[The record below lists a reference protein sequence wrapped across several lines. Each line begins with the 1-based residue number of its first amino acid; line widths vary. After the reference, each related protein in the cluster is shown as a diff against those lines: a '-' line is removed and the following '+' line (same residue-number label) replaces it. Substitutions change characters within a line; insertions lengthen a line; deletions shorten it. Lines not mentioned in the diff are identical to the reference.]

1 MFLPWLFGQS
11 LKRETDGRLQ
21 RINMKTTLIYLL
33 VLTGACLPVQCG
45 KEVQPGPQ
53 PSPQPNASPESTR
66 SHFAGLD
73 DVRLLA
79 NGLLQL
85 GQSLRDFVHKTK
97 GQISDIFQKL
107 NIFDRSFYQLS
118 VLASEIKEE
127 EEELKKTAVVLKA
140 NNEEMR
146 GISVQINS
154 RVDSIMSEKSSLRN
168 QVDGLEEKLRSLLS
182 GGDRA
187 GEISGLRGVINSQE
201 HSITKLLKAVKEQ
214 NDQLNYQRNKLKSL
228 EEKLT
233 ASTLAQDTMER
244 IPQSFN
250 SDMPTLSPYLVS
262 DSSQTSA
269 DADLPSDCNDV
280 FNRGEKISRV
290 YAIRPNG
297 SQPFKVFC
305 DMSADHG
312 ATVIQRRKDG
322 SVNFDQTWEKY
333 ENGFGDFH
341 GEFWLGLSKIH
352 SLLAQ
357 GNSILHMHLEDWKH
371 NKRFMEYTCD
381 LGGPE
386 TNYTLGLKLLSGDL
400 SDFMKN
406 RTGLMFSTKDRDND
420 KNRDPNCAPNYTGG
434 WWFNSCGDTNLNG
447 RYFLVRHKGRS
458 DRRRGIH
465 LKPGRKASYWLRF
478 TQLALRPLG
487 ESWSSSETGG
497 FLANSR

>member
-1 MFLPWLFGQS
+1 
-11 LKRETDGRLQ
+11 
-21 RINMKTTLIYLL
+21 MKTTLIYLL

-45 KEVQPGPQ
+45 KEVQPSPQ
-53 PSPQPNASPESTR
+53 PNLQPNASPESTR

-85 GQSLRDFVHKTK
+85 SQSLRDFVHKTK
-97 GQISDIFQKL
+97 GQINDIFQKL
-107 NIFDRSFYQLS
+107 NIFDHSFNQLS
-118 VLASEIKEE
+118 VVASEIKEE
-127 EEELKKTAVVLKA
+127 EEELKKTAVLLKA
-140 NNEEMR
+140 NNEEIR

-154 RVDSIMSEKSSLRN
+154 RVDSIMSEKISLQN

-187 GEISGLRGVINSQE
+187 GEISGLRGVIDSQE
-201 HSITKLLKAVKEQ
+201 QSINKLLKAVKKQ

-244 IPQSFN
+244 ISQSFN
-250 SDMPTLSPYLVS
+250 SDTPTLSPYL
-262 DSSQTSA
+262 DQTSP
-269 DADLPSDCNDV
+269 DADLPTDCNDV

-341 GEFWLGLSKIH
+341 GEFWLGLNKIH

-371 NKRFMEYTCD
+371 NKRFMEYTCN

-386 TNYTLGLKLLSGDL
+386 SNYTLGLKLLSGDL

-406 RTGLMFSTKDRDND
+406 HTGLMFSTKDRDND
-420 KNRDPNCAPNYTGG
+420 KNRDPNCARNYTGG
-434 WWFNSCGDTNLNG
+434 WWFSSCGDTNLNG
-447 RYFLVRHKGRS
+447 RYFLMRHKGRS

-497 FLANSR
+497 FLANNR

>member
-1 MFLPWLFGQS
+1 
-11 LKRETDGRLQ
+11 
-21 RINMKTTLIYLL
+21 MKTTLIYLL

-45 KEVQPGPQ
+45 
-53 PSPQPNASPESTR
+53 
-66 SHFAGLD
+66 LD

-85 GQSLRDFVHKTK
+85 SQSLRDFVHKTK
-97 GQISDIFQKL
+97 GQINDIFQKL
-107 NIFDRSFYQLS
+107 NIFDHSFNQLS
-118 VLASEIKEE
+118 VVASEIKEE
-127 EEELKKTAVVLKA
+127 EEELKKTAVLLKA
-140 NNEEMR
+140 NNEEIR

-154 RVDSIMSEKSSLRN
+154 RVDSIMSEKISLQN

-187 GEISGLRGVINSQE
+187 GEISGLRGVIDSQE
-201 HSITKLLKAVKEQ
+201 QSINKLLKAVKKQ

-244 IPQSFN
+244 ISQSFN
-250 SDMPTLSPYLVS
+250 SDTPTLSPYL
-262 DSSQTSA
+262 DQTSP
-269 DADLPSDCNDV
+269 DADLPTDCNDV

-341 GEFWLGLSKIH
+341 GEFWLGLNKIH

-371 NKRFMEYTCD
+371 NKRFMEYTCN

-386 TNYTLGLKLLSGDL
+386 SNYTLGLKLLSGDL

-406 RTGLMFSTKDRDND
+406 HTGLMFSTKDRDND
-420 KNRDPNCAPNYTGG
+420 KNRDPNCARNYTGG
-434 WWFNSCGDTNLNG
+434 WWFSSCGDTNLNG
-447 RYFLVRHKGRS
+447 RYFLMRHKGRS

-497 FLANSR
+497 FLANNR